1 MVYLTVASQ
10 VKQTLNGLK
19 SIEASLRT
27 YSIKSQSKESKA
39 VYSEALKTTNQI
51 VKDVEKRVKTL
62 ESQEP
67 QYKGK

>member
-10 VKQTLNGLK
+10 VKETLNGLK
-19 SIEASLRT
+19 GIEANLRT
-27 YSIKSQSKESKA
+27 YSIKSQSRESKA
-39 VYSEALKTTNQI
+39 VFSEALKLTSQI
-51 VKDVEKRVKTL
+51 VLDVEKRVKTL

>member
-39 VYSEALKTTNQI
+39 VYGEAVKITNQI